1 MPPPAVL
8 YSFLLEVC
16 PLNRDKVIVRTSIIG
31 IIANI
36 ALAGFKAFVG
46 MLTGSIAIILDAVN
60 NLSDVLSSAITIV
73 GTKLAGKKPD
83 KKHPYG
89 HGRGEYMTAIVIAA
103 IVLYAGIT
111 ALIEAIKKII
121 APRTPDYPVT
131 SFIILAAAV
140 VVKLL
145 LGTYVKRTGE
155 KVNSDSLVAS
165 GKDALLDSVISTSTI
180 VAAVIFVTTGVS
192 LEAWLA
198 AIIAL
203 VIIKAGIE
211 MMNESFSE
219 ILGERVDK
227 EYSKEIK
234 NTITSFPQVSGAYDL
249 VLHNYGPDT
258 MIGSV
263 HIEVP
268 DTMTAAELD
277 VLEREISGKVLTDH
291 GVILAGI
298 SVYSVNTKDDNAAK
312 ILEDVRKTVMSHTGI
327 LQIHGFYYSEEF
339 RTITFDM
346 IIDFAYP
353 DREGLYRTIFDEIQS
368 KYPEFGISITLDVDV
383 SD

>member
-1 MPPPAVL
+1 M
-8 YSFLLEVC
+8 
-16 PLNRDKVIVRTSIIG
+16 NRDKVIVRTSIIG

-46 MLTGSIAIILDAVN
+46 ILTGSIAIILDAVN

-89 HGRGEYMTAIVIAA
+89 HGRGEYMTAMVIAA
-103 IVLYAGIT
+103 IVLYAGLT

-121 APRTPDYPVT
+121 TPRTPDYPVT

-277 VLEREISGKVLTDH
+277 VLEREISGKVLADH